1 MKIAPI
7 DIAHR
12 NFKHKW
18 MGLDSDE
25 VHEFLR
31 SVADEMENLIRD
43 RNELKEALRE
53 KELSLLEFKERDQV
67 LKDTITTAHKM
78 AESIRTDAEREARLI
93 INDANQKAELIVK
106 DARDSLKKV
115 YGEITDLKRVRV
127 GFEARL
133 RSLVSTYTA
142 ILDSEDK
149 NFAEPMTN
157 SQTTTTTPIANP
169 KVPQGL

>member
-31 SVADEMENLIRD
+31 AIADEFEKIIRE

-53 KELSLLEFKERDQV
+53 KELSILEFKERDQV

-78 AESIRTDAEREARLI
+78 AESVRADAEREARLI
-93 INDANQKAELIVK
+93 LNDANQKAELIVK

-115 YGEITDLKRVRV
+115 YGEISDLKRVRV
-127 GFEARL
+127 GFEARI
-133 RSLVSTYTA
+133 RSLIHSYSA
-142 ILDSEDK
+142 ILDSEEK
-149 NFAEPMTN
+149 SFIEPVQPAKPAVEGR
-157 SQTTTTTPIANP
+157 S
-169 KVPQGL
+169 

>member
-18 MGLDSDE
+18 MGLDGDE

-31 SVADEMENLIRD
+31 SVADEMETLIRE

-93 INDANQKAELIVK
+93 LNDANQKAELIVK

-115 YGEITDLKRVRV
+115 YSEINDLKRVRV
-127 GFEARL
+127 GFEARI
-133 RSLVSTYTA
+133 RSLIQSYSA
-142 ILDSEDK
+142 ILDSEEK
-149 NFAEPMTN
+149 NFADPLATPMGTKGNEPL
-157 SQTTTTTPIANP
+157 SRP
-169 KVPQGL
+169 

>member
-18 MGLDSDE
+18 MGLDPDE

-93 INDANQKAELIVK
+93 LNDANHKSELIVK

-115 YGEITDLKRVRV
+115 YTEINDLKRVRV

-133 RSLVSTYTA
+133 RSLVQSYTA

-149 NFAEPMTN
+149 NFSEPIT
-157 SQTTTTTPIANP
+157 QAVQPNP
-169 KVPQGL
+169 KVPQNIG

>member
-12 NFKHKW
+12 SFKHKW

-31 SVADEMENLIRD
+31 NVADEMETLIRE
-43 RNELKEALRE
+43 RNEMKERLRE
-53 KELSLLEFKERDQV
+53 KEMAILEFKERDQI

-78 AESIRTDAEREARLI
+78 AEGIRADAERECRLI
-93 INDANQKAELIVK
+93 MNDANQKAELIVK

-115 YGEITDLKRVRV
+115 YSEISDLKRVRV
-127 GFEARL
+127 GFEARI
-133 RSLVSTYTA
+133 RSLIHSYSA
-142 ILDSEDK
+142 IMDSEEK
-149 NFAEPMTN
+149 NFAD
-157 SQTTTTTPIANP
+157 PIIPSGNP
-169 KVPQGL
+169 KTPEAGPRG